1 MKPLTQTVLLLTAL
15 FLCANFVVAQ
25 EQDRPKPDGWRGLVL
40 DQSSPDDAIRVLGK
54 PDKDKVG
61 SLTIYELH
69 RWVTKKH
76 KEKIYRNLE
85 FKLDKKEGVQKATLY
100 FLNDKLV
107 MITLDVKSGMVAPNG
122 LSNIYGISFYPMV
135 SAMDLAMFEKD
146 YERNQ
151 GKIYPK
157 TYPTVYSLV
166 AVSERSFVS
175 AMISNVPSFLGALG
189 KSSGVPDEPGSFPG
203 KVEFIQ
209 LISRTLENRDGA
221 DVLK

>member
-1 MKPLTQTVLLLTAL
+1 MKLLTKTFLLLTIVS
-15 FLCANFVVAQ
+15 LCVNFVLAQ
-25 EQDRPKPDGWRGLVL
+25 EQDSLKPDRWRGLVL
-40 DQSSPDDAIRVLGK
+40 DQSAPEDAIRILGK

-61 SLTIYELH
+61 SLTIYELN
-69 RWVTKKH
+69 RWVTKKQ

-85 FKLDKKEGVQKATLY
+85 FKLDKKEGVQKATLS

-107 MITLDVKSGMVAPNG
+107 MNTLDVKSGTVAPNG
-122 LSNIYGISFYPMV
+122 LSNIYDISFYPMV
-135 SAMDLAMFEKD
+135 SAMDLALFEKD

-175 AMISNVPSFLGALG
+175 AMMSNVPSFLGALG
-189 KSSGVPDEPGSFPG
+189 KSAGSLKLQPSRAIMCLIRYHSHRPD
-203 KVEFIQ
+203 
-209 LISRTLENRDGA
+209 
-221 DVLK
+221 